1 VEHEPERLSA
11 ASRTTD
17 AGAEPA
23 ELRRAWRRLAERP
36 PKMAPEDAA
45 RRVLARIAPRREP
58 HGAGAVR
65 WAAAAAL
72 LLALAAGWWQAD
84 RWSTQRRPPAAA
96 PAAVQAA
103 LPLDEGV
110 VLLWL
115 DDETPLY
122 LTLTPPRTAGAENG
136 DLR

>member
-11 ASRTTD
+11 ASHRAD
-17 AGAEPA
+17 AGAEPE

-36 PKMAPEDAA
+36 PRLAPQEAA
-45 RRVLARIAPRREP
+45 RRVLARLEPR
-58 HGAGAVR
+58 GAQAVRR

-72 LLALAAGWWQAD
+72 LLALAAGWWQAE
-84 RWSTQRRPPAAA
+84 RWNTRRRTPTAPPAAA
-96 PAAVQAA
+96 QAA